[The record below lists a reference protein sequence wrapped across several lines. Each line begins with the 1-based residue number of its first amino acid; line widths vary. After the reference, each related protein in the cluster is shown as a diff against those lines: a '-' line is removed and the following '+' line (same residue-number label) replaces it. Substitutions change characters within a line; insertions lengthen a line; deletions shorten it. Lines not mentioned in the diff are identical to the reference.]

1 MNIIVRK
8 RSLLAFVGEI
18 LGTLF
23 GTATSSNVR
32 EIRRYLDILA
42 NSDSQIRHVLQK
54 TVTVL
59 NHTELGMIENRQTV
73 NELIE
78 VSDGLRRQL
87 MGMKSDV
94 KYLLL
99 SFKHFVLRYLQ
110 IQQQITVV
118 AGAVGDFRAKLANFE
133 LMVDAALQGR
143 VTPTMIPPPM
153 LRHLLNDIRKR
164 LTSNFELPFRPSE
177 PLDQYYRS
185 LKCSVVP
192 VENGLLIITAIPL
205 RDTISEFDIYA
216 IQSTPIPYQNQISCW
231 REVYGNICRQ
241 N

>member
-1 MNIIVRK
+1 MLWLEPINHCEHNRKK

-23 GTATSSNVR
+23 GTATSSYVR

-42 NSDSQIRHVLQK
+42 NSDSQIKHVLQK

-87 MGMKSDV
+87 MGMQSDV

-110 IQQQITVV
+110 IQQQITIVG
-118 AGAVGDFRAKLANFE
+118 GAVGDFRDNLANFE

-164 LTSNFELPFRPSE
+164 LTSNFELQFRPSE

-192 VENGLLIITAIPL
+192 VENGLLIIKAIPL
-205 RDTISEFDIYA
+205 RDTISGNLTFM
-216 IQSTPIPYQNQISCW
+216 QSNLYRFLIKIQIS
-231 REVYGNICRQ
+231 
-241 N
+241 